1 MHVRG
6 GEVKLQDH
14 GAGLQAGRCTACV
27 THAVH
32 PWRYMGAAA
41 ACGEEQIRE
50 VPSASYQSEEDK
62 SLNDTVKAI
71 EAKESGK
78 VARKAVGVTN
88 NTGKTVEVGSQS
100 PP

>member
-1 MHVRG
+1 MRVRG
-6 GEVKLQDH
+6 GKVQLQDH

-78 VARKAVGVTN
+78 VARKAVGVTH
-88 NTGKTVEVGSQS
+88 TQGRGIQGQHKG
-100 PP
+100 